1 MCYVCSFLY
10 EVASSV
16 ARSLQ
21 AFNATPSKNYSH
33 LGAFHRH
40 KFFFI
45 TATLRAAIFLASFTV
60 TFIAFHADPA
70 VAGVFAVEVLPSP
83 AGVPCL
89 KLAFL
94 LLLGSLLLATSLLL
108 FAFLLLLECHK
119 LALNCMATATFTAT
133 NFPQTF
139 NYHISGKWP

>member
-1 MCYVCSFLY
+1 LFLSK
-10 EVASSV
+10 VASSV
-16 ARSLQ
+16 ARSLK

-40 KFFFI
+40 QFFFI
-45 TATLRAAIFLASFTV
+45 TATLTAIFLASFTV
-60 TFIAFHADPA
+60 TFIAFLTCTDPA
-70 VAGVFAVEVLPSP
+70 VAGVFAVDVVPSP

-94 LLLGSLLLATSLLL
+94 LLLGSLVLPTSLMLL
-108 FAFLLLLECHK
+108 AFLLLLDCHM
-119 LALNCMATATFTAT
+119 LVSNCMTTATFTAT